1 MAQYKVLQD
10 IEAEDKI
17 LGPLSLRQFI
27 YAGVTITL
35 GFIAFRLF
43 VARLWY
49 IALVFFPPALF
60 FALLAA
66 PLGAQQSSEI
76 WLLAKIR
83 FFIFPRKRVWSQDG
97 IQDLVTITVPKKIEK
112 NITKG
117 YSHEEEKSRLKAL
130 ADTMDTRGWV
140 VKSVLPSAFSGGTDE
155 RLFDISLNE
164 DTSTTKDDIF
174 DSSTNQTAMK
184 LEQMLS
190 ESAQAHK
197 QQIVEKIQTPM
208 PAPIHAPAQ
217 DDPTLTAS
225 LKKRNQTSHLSTA
238 HMTHLK
244 LAPKPAKISQK
255 SPAQPMTPPPNPDI
269 LKLVNNNDLNV
280 ATIAHE
286 AGKHKQPPSD
296 EVVISLH

>member
-1 MAQYKVLQD
+1 MAQYKVIQD

-27 YAGVTITL
+27 YAGITITL

-43 VARLWY
+43 IAQLWY
-49 IALVFFPPALF
+49 VALIFLPPALF
-60 FALLAA
+60 FGLLAA

-112 NITKG
+112 NVTKG

-130 ADTMDTRGWV
+130 AETMDTRGWV
-140 VKSVLPSAFSGGTDE
+140 VKSALPSAFSGSNDE

-164 DTSTTKDDIF
+164 EASTTKDDIF
-174 DSSTNQTAMK
+174 DSSANQTAMK
-184 LEQMLS
+184 LDQMLS
-190 ESAQAHK
+190 ESTVAHK

-208 PAPIHAPAQ
+208 PAPIHMPAA
-217 DDPTLTAS
+217 DDPALAES
-225 LKKRNQTSHLSTA
+225 LKRRNQTAHLSTA

-244 LAPKPAKISQK
+244 LSPTPAKISQK
-255 SPAQPMTPPPNPDI
+255 SPAQTMTPPPNPDI

-286 AGKHKQPPSD
+286 AGKQKEPPSD

>member
-1 MAQYKVLQD
+1 MAQYKVIQD

-27 YAGVTITL
+27 YAGITITL

-43 VARLWY
+43 VANLWY
-49 IALVFFPPALF
+49 IAMAFLPPALF
-60 FALLAA
+60 FGLLAA

-97 IQDLVTITVPKKIEK
+97 IQELVTITVPKKIER
-112 NITKG
+112 NLTKG

-140 VKSVLPSAFSGGTDE
+140 VKSAMPTAFSTGTDD
-155 RLFDISLNE
+155 RLFDISVSQNE
-164 DTSTTKDDIF
+164 TDTKDDIF

-190 ESAQAHK
+190 ESAQSQK
-197 QQIVEKIQTPM
+197 QQIVEKMQTPM
-208 PAPIHAPAQ
+208 PVPVHTPAQ
-217 DDPTLTAS
+217 DDPELTAS
-225 LKKRNQTSHLSTA
+225 LKKHNQTAQLSTA
-238 HMTHLK
+238 HMTHL
-244 LAPKPAKISQK
+244 AM
-255 SPAQPMTPPPNPDI
+255 SPASTQTSEKSHAQAVTPPPNPDI

-286 AGKHKQPPSD
+286 AAKQAEPPSG